1 MKLNS
6 LILPILQ
13 GFHESTYSS
22 NVNYVLLLFF
32 RKKVTKKL
40 GRKEARLTALS
51 HELPPAGRHQPHRAT
66 TAFSSSPPSHCAKFT
81 FSTLI
86 QQNDKQKF

>member
-6 LILPILQ
+6 LPILQ
-13 GFHESTYSS
+13 GFHELTYSS
-22 NVNYVLLLFF
+22 NVNLCAFTFF
-32 RKKVTKKL
+32 PKKLTKKL

-51 HELPPAGRHQPHRAT
+51 HHLPPAGRHQLHRAT
-66 TAFSSSPPSHCAKFT
+66 TAFSSSTPSHCAKST
-81 FSTLI
+81 LSTLI